1 MTRPHLTEGCGGCLK
16 LRPLQDGDR
25 GGGAAAWRPQQYSW
39 PELDTHIATL
49 ALKLHAHYVQYV
61 SKFRLASTA
70 LLNILLSAF
79 ITKIRHGLLLVTPPD
94 PH

>member
-39 PELDTHIATL
+39 PGVSFQYWNIEYLTSSTPFTL
-49 ALKLHAHYVQYV
+49 
-61 SKFRLASTA
+61 
-70 LLNILLSAF
+70 
-79 ITKIRHGLLLVTPPD
+79 
-94 PH
+94 